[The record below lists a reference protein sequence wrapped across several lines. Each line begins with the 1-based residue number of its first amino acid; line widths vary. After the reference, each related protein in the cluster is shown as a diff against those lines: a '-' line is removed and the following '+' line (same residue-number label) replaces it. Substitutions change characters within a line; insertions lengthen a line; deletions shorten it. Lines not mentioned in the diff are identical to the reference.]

1 MILLMIALLI
11 DLMMILM
18 TALMILFYSLH
29 IGQWSIGSFD
39 EMEERNDEYDD
50 GDDNDESG
58 EENATVVLLQNFSSG
73 SLHIWISSVNICT
86 QGGEINTFS
95 PKCFFLVLWVKSTIT
110 IASSFT
116 SRPYNNPYIPQ
127 RASSTTDAITAS
139 SWS

>member
-1 MILLMIALLI
+1 MVVLMIMMKALMIVLMI

-29 IGQWSIGSFD
+29 IGQSSIGSFD

-95 PKCFFLVLWVKSTIT
+95 PKCFFLVL
-110 IASSFT
+110 
-116 SRPYNNPYIPQ
+116 
-127 RASSTTDAITAS
+127 
-139 SWS
+139 